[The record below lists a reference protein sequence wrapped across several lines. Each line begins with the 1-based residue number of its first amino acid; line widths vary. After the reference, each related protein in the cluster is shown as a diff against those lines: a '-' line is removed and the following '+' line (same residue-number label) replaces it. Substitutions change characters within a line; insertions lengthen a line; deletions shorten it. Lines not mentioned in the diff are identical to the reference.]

1 MKVTSCYAVKP
12 FLKKEDLEAFI
23 KMFGLTV
30 LHHYS
35 DTFAEVYIVEDA
47 NKSRMD
53 LYITH
58 DKSMHAS
65 RLRLNVEDIDEA
77 MAELKQAGWTA
88 VTEPREE
95 WHNNKAALMNDTY
108 GERVIIYQHN

>member
-1 MKVTSCYAVKP
+1 MKVTACYAVKP
-12 FLKKEDLEAFI
+12 FLKKEELESFI

-30 LHHYS
+30 LHHYT

-65 RLRLNVEDIDEA
+65 RLRLNVENIDEA
-77 MAELKQAGWTA
+77 IDELSKAGWTL
-88 VTEPREE
+88 VKEPREE
-95 WHNNKAALMNDTY
+95 WNNNRAALMNDPH
-108 GERVIIYQHN
+108 GERAIIYQHN